1 VLVTN
6 VSCVNAAELIKMLFG
21 IWTHLDQET
30 CIRWGPGCP
39 RRRVSFFW
47 GGDVVDIV
55 TALSALALLV
65 GCQEEHPER

>member
-1 VLVTN
+1 
-6 VSCVNAAELIKMLFG
+6 MP
-21 IWTHLDQET
+21 QEK
-30 CIRWGPGCP
+30 GH
-39 RRRVSFFW
+39 FFW